1 MTRLPRGFSASG
13 IACGIKR
20 TGPDLALF
28 VSDRPATAAARFTT
42 NRFRAAPVLVSD
54 AHLRASRGRA
64 RAVVAN
70 SGCANAA
77 TGRRGLL
84 AARRTAAALARR
96 LGIDASE
103 VLPASTG
110 VIGVSLPVDRL
121 IAALPAAVEGLA
133 AGGLGRAARAIMTTD
148 THPKL
153 AGATFSWRGKTAM
166 VSGCAKGAG
175 MIHPRMAT
183 MLVFLFTDAGVPAA
197 LLGRILNAVSPGTFE
212 SISVD
217 GDTST
222 NDSVVILANG
232 ASGLEVRSGDR
243 SMDRFREALREVS
256 ASLAR
261 QIVRD
266 GEGARRTLLVEVRGA
281 SNDGAADRVARAVAL
296 SPLVKTALAGGD
308 PNWGRI
314 LAAAGTAGVPF
325 APGRVSVSIGGV
337 LVARRGA
344 AIRRDPRRLTRVFR
358 RPEVHARLTLGEGK
372 GRGRILTCDLTA
384 AYVRINATYTS

>member
-1 MTRLPRGFSASG
+1 VTRLPRGFSASG